1 MADLTATTLIAPGLI
16 HQQPPRLNVQ
26 RCGQLSQYNDG
37 RVSDAPLNAANVG
50 PMQPTLEGE
59 GLLR

>member
-1 MADLTATTLIAPGLI
+1 MVCISLVD
-16 HQQPPRLNVQ
+16 QQPPRLNVQ
-26 RCGQLSQYNDG
+26 RCGQSVQYNDG
-37 RVSDAPLNAANVG
+37 RVSDASLNAAHIG